1 MLERSDANF
10 IIRRFRLSL
19 GLGSTPT
26 HAVNYLL
33 DNWIW
38 IVTALV
44 SGGLLLRPVLGAAGG
59 AGSIAVTEAVR
70 LMNREKAIVIDVSE
84 PDEYA
89 SAHINNARNIPL
101 AKLETSKDVPTNKTV
116 PLLLVCASG
125 KRATNAASVLR
136 KRGHEQVHVIAGGL
150 AGWRDASLPIVRS
163 GSAAG

>member
-1 MLERSDANF
+1 
-10 IIRRFRLSL
+10 
-19 GLGSTPT
+19 
-26 HAVNYLL
+26 VNYLL

-44 SGGLLLRPVLGAAGG
+44 SGGLLLRPVLGAAGS
-59 AGSIAVTEAVR
+59 AGGIAVTEAVR
-70 LMNREKAIVIDVSE
+70 LMNREKAVVIDVSE

-89 SAHINNARNIPL
+89 AAHINNARNIPL

-125 KRATNAASVLR
+125 KRASSAADVLR
-136 KRGHEQVHVIAGGL
+136 KRGHAQVHVIAGGL
-150 AGWRDASLPIVRS
+150 AGWRAASLPVAGG